1 MIIKKPKGTYDLLFN
16 EISQWQELE
25 KKVKFF
31 FESYNYQEI
40 RTPIIEYNEI
50 FNRTATYSDMVN
62 KEIYNFYDKKGRFI
76 ALRPEGTAGVVRSY
90 IENKLDFNKN
100 LNKFYY
106 LGSFFRYERP
116 QKGRYRQFH
125 QIGVEVLGDNT
136 PFLDLEVIVMVSEM
150 LLFLG
155 LKDFKIIINTLG
167 DESSYKKYI
176 QVFNEYIKNQDIF
189 LCSLCK
195 ERLKKNSLRILDCKT
210 CSQKNFLK
218 SAPLITDYLNDFSK
232 ERFDT
237 LIKGL
242 KFMKINFQICPHLVR
257 GLDYYNH
264 TVFEIILK
272 SDSTGKRN
280 SLGGGGCYERLVE
293 VLGGNKTPGIGFALG
308 TERLI
313 SVLKKYDLLQ
323 NYNNNQIDVYF
334 LFLESKLFLKSL
346 FLVNQLRNAGIKTDI
361 NYRFLPFLKQL
372 KKALN
377 YNPKYFVI
385 LGEKED
391 KNNEI
396 SIKNTV
402 SQNQKK
408 LSQLEM
414 VQYLKKELNL

>member
-1 MIIKKPKGTYDLLFN
+1 MIKKPKGTYDLLFD

-31 FESYNYQEI
+31 FENYNYLEI

-50 FNRTATYSDMVN
+50 FNRTATHSDMVN
-62 KEIYNFYDKKGRFI
+62 KEIYNFYDKKGRLI

-90 IENKLDFNKN
+90 IENKLDFNEN

-136 PFLDLEVIVMVSEM
+136 PFLDLEVIATVSEM
-150 LLFLG
+150 LIFLG

-176 QVFNEYIKNQDIF
+176 KVFNDYIKKQDIF

-210 CSQKNFLK
+210 CAQKNFLK
-218 SAPLITDYLNDFSK
+218 SVPLITDYLNDFSK
-232 ERFDT
+232 QRFDSV
-237 LIKGL
+237 IKGL

-264 TVFEIILK
+264 TVFEIILN
-272 SDSTGKRN
+272 SDSIGKRN
-280 SLGGGGCYERLVE
+280 SLGGGGCYDRLVE
-293 VLGGNKTPGIGFALG
+293 ILGGHKTSGIGFALG

-313 SVLKKYDLLQ
+313 SVLKKYDLLE
-323 NYNNNQIDVYF
+323 YSNNNQIDVYF
-334 LFLESKLFLKSL
+334 LFLDSKLFFKSL
-346 FLVNQLRNAGIKTDI
+346 FLVNQLRNAGIKTEI

-372 KKALN
+372 KKALK

-396 SIKNTV
+396 SIKNTIN
-402 SQNQKK
+402 QNQKK

-414 VQYLKKELNL
+414 IKFLKKELDL